1 MKRTTFAMIAL
12 RMGVLIAG
20 FLLITGIVYAAGI
33 WLTPFVDKA
42 DKVILAACNPDAYL
56 PGADQFFRA
65 ISDYTNSLILAPV
78 VSWLIARGLYRLFP
92 RRKRILAGLLLAET
106 FTIAVLAAFGQI
118 WPNKTYIGANV
129 LQVLMILAAFGLMA
143 YLFYTLDDL
152 AIRRLACVFWL
163 VLLSGILTDYGGT
176 RRLKDAVARPRPLSD
191 AHKPWNEQLRVVPD
205 EVLRGLN
212 SYPSGH
218 TAGTFALLAPLFW
231 YVRDRRIRAGLFGWG
246 VLQGVSR
253 VYTAAH
259 FPFCCVMGGFLGF
272 SAGTLVFF
280 ALGGPALRQRPA
292 PNPLDHRS
300 TDEISLPA

>member
-1 MKRTTFAMIAL
+1 MKRTTFVAISL
-12 RMGVLIAG
+12 RLAVLIAG
-20 FLLITGIVYAAGI
+20 FLLITGMVYAAGI
-33 WLTPFVDKA
+33 WLTPFMDSADKA
-42 DKVILAACNPDAYL
+42 ILAACNPDVYL
-56 PGADQFFRA
+56 PGVDQFFRA
-65 ISDYTNSLILAPV
+65 LTDYTNSLILTPV

-92 RRKRILAGLLLAET
+92 RRKRILAGLLLVEAVV
-106 FTIAVLAAFGQI
+106 IAVLAAFGKI
-118 WPNKTYIGANV
+118 WPNKTYIGVNV
-129 LQVLMILAAFGLMA
+129 LQVLMILIAFGVMA

-176 RRLKDAVARPRPLSD
+176 RRLKGAVARPRPLNG
-191 AHKPWNEQLRVVPD
+191 ANKPWNEQVRVIPD

-218 TAGTFALLAPLFW
+218 TAGTFALLTPLFW
-231 YVRDRRIRAGLFGWG
+231 YVRDRRIRTGLLGWG

-259 FPFCCVMGGFLGF
+259 FPFCCLMGGVLGF

-280 ALGGPALRQRPA
+280 TLGGPALRQGPE
-292 PNPLDHRS
+292 PES
-300 TDEISLPA
+300 TGSSKAK